1 MAHTPTSL
9 PCLQNQHPSLQ
20 SPPQIGEGIPTNRRN
35 KSVDQFFQQNR
46 FPVPWILVRGSKHT
60 FLSVAL

>member
-1 MAHTPTSL
+1 MAEALLEWKPETAIP
-9 PCLQNQHPSLQ
+9 
-20 SPPQIGEGIPTNRRN
+20 PPQKKTAKKSQQIGGPI
-35 KSVDQFFQQNR
+35 FQQNR